1 MRSMGIKNKDLVGH
15 AVIKE
20 CKMAMAPAILFYFF
34 KELVG
39 GFLNIFTATVL
50 GKFTDA
56 VFSLN
61 FSFGIYFLIEL
72 LLCMAAMILVLP
84 AIETIGEIVVFSRS
98 LKYSC
103 AVLKRYFQKKYH
115 DVQKMEEGEVSCRL
129 EDDTIEF
136 YQHYVNICVK
146 LLTAPLICLYLIYHA
161 ANISILFT
169 IIVFV
174 FSIIKI
180 LLPMMF
186 KEKNTYYDKK
196 KREYTTNI
204 YVNENELLKNTY
216 MNVLLGVK
224 KRWIEKMDKLFQS
237 YYETIY
243 QKNVFFKAVSENLI
257 SFMDTFCMVMIMF
270 IGAVMIAKGLI
281 STGNVVAMIGFFP
294 VFTLIEQNLMA
305 CIQEIPQFENVLERM
320 KVLYTGHEQT
330 YEKKSDTFEKIKIKD
345 LQYQYNGKRV
355 LKGISFGIESNCK
368 IALMGENGSGKTT
381 LLNILSGALVD
392 YKGSILID
400 SVELKELNKEWWRTQ
415 VAYVTQDPFLFKG
428 TVRENVKLGNLS
440 ASIEQI
446 EKVMDKI
453 GILYLADR
461 NIDIEKNDLSGGERQ
476 KISIARALLKDS
488 AILLLDEPSNH
499 LDSYTK
505 KWLIEWLRKS
515 DKIVIFTSHD
525 KDLLQIS
532 DMQIKL

>member
-1 MRSMGIKNKDLVGH
+1 
-15 AVIKE
+15 
-20 CKMAMAPAILFYFF
+20 
-34 KELVG
+34 
-39 GFLNIFTATVL
+39 
-50 GKFTDA
+50 
-56 VFSLN
+56 
-61 FSFGIYFLIEL
+61 
-72 LLCMAAMILVLP
+72 
-84 AIETIGEIVVFSRS
+84 
-98 LKYSC
+98 
-103 AVLKRYFQKKYH
+103 
-115 DVQKMEEGEVSCRL
+115 
-129 EDDTIEF
+129 
-136 YQHYVNICVK
+136 
-146 LLTAPLICLYLIYHA
+146 
-161 ANISILFT
+161 
-169 IIVFV
+169 
-174 FSIIKI
+174 
-180 LLPMMF
+180 
-186 KEKNTYYDKK
+186 
-196 KREYTTNI
+196 
-204 YVNENELLKNTY
+204 

-294 VFTLIEQNLMA
+294 VFSLIEQNLMA

-505 KWLIEWLRKS
+505 KRLIEWLRKS